1 MREPKDLYNHRVS
14 ISGLNLLA
22 KSPRAYKMY
31 IENPRDE
38 ESEALRKGSALDCM
52 LTEPDKLDDRFAV
65 ADSAPPGGMMGEFVK
80 VLLELRAKID
90 DFSKAAF
97 EAALQTAY
105 KASGF
110 KTKYETVIKKFE
122 ADDIQEYVKFV
133 IDSQGKTIL
142 SPNEWV
148 SALGMKEMLLNS
160 DVTKKYLVDLPS
172 NPMVKVF
179 NQLTII
185 WKHGN
190 FECKSILDTVIID
203 YAKKQIIPI
212 DIKTTSKGVG
222 NFIQSFI
229 RYGYFRQCSFYFDAV
244 RYWLNNSSDH
254 EIKDPENWTII
265 PFKFIV
271 ADSNLNDYPLIYRCS
286 EKDLDIGKNGGFLP
300 KGVNRLKG
308 WQELLDEL
316 KFYQGI
322 RDWRYSYDQLQQNCE
337 MKLDIFE

>member
-1 MREPKDLYNHRVS
+1 MREPKDLYKHRVS

-38 ESEALRKGSALDCM
+38 DSEALRKGSALDCM
-52 LTEPDKLDDRFAV
+52 LTEPDKFDERFAV
-65 ADSAPPGGMMGEFVK
+65 ADTAPPGGMLGSFVTIY
-80 VLLELRAKID
+80 LGHMNSGMEHD
-90 DFSKAAF
+90 D
-97 EAALQTAY
+97 ALQEAY

-110 KTKYETVIKKFE
+110 KIKFEAVVKKFE
-122 ADDIQEYVKFV
+122 APEIQEYVKFSKES
-133 IDSQGKTIL
+133 IDKTIL

-172 NPMVKVF
+172 NPMVRVF

-190 FECKSILDTVIID
+190 FECKSILDTVIIN

-229 RYGYFRQCSFYFDAV
+229 RYGYFRQCSFYFSAV
-244 RYWLNNSSDH
+244 EYWLNNSSDH
-254 EIKDPENWTII
+254 EIKDPENWIII

-271 ADSNLNDYPLIYRCS
+271 ADSNLNDYPLIYTCS

-300 KGVNRLKG
+300 KGIHRLKG
-308 WQELLDEL
+308 WQNLLDEL
-316 KFYQGI
+316 EFHQGI
-322 RDWRYSYDQLQQNCE
+322 RDWRYNYDQLQQNCE